1 MHVLDEEYAK
11 ERIFFNFFLDLLKG
25 DARFALLKALL
36 GEVVETVHEHGVLVD
51 SDGGQLALD
60 GGDCDLLG
68 RDGLREAWGAVV
80 ARRGLGRLRPW
91 REVLTLKSYCV
102 LDMFIK

>member
-11 ERIFFNFFLDLLKG
+11 ESIFFNFFLDLLKG
-25 DARFALLKALL
+25 DARFALLEALL

-60 GGDCDLLG
+60 GGDCGLLG
-68 RDGLREAWGAVV
+68 RDGYERPGG
-80 ARRGLGRLRPW
+80 RRW
-91 REVLTLKSYCV
+91 RGGGW
-102 LDMFIK
+102 DA